1 MILDIVWLPR
11 ILSNDHWAAYLWVV
25 CLVCL
30 VIAKYISESGFFEF
44 LSIFS
49 NDKYLKS
56 NYENRLSINWFL
68 VVLYILN
75 LIVLS
80 FVLLIMADYWSLA
93 NKENGI
99 DYLKIFTVLSTFM
112 LSKQLV
118 EKIVATSF
126 DIEEATSQYNFH
138 KLSYQTYV
146 GVLLMPLAAIV
157 YYLDRNQDFWVF
169 FLALYAVLL
178 IVFAYIKTTLLH
190 QNWLFSRLFYFI
202 LYLCTLEI
210 APFYFIGYWLKKI

>member
-11 ILSNDHWAAYLWVV
+11 ILSNDHWAAYLWVI

-30 VIAKYISESGFFEF
+30 VIAKYISESGFFEY

-56 NYENRLSINWFL
+56 NRENKLSINWFL
-68 VVLYILN
+68 VVLYLLN

-80 FVLLIMADYWSLA
+80 FVLLLIADYLDLA
-93 NKENGI
+93 DKLDFVHYI
-99 DYLKIFTVLSTFM
+99 KIFTFLSTFL
-112 LSKQLV
+112 LSKQII
-118 EKIVATSF
+118 EKIVAISF
-126 DIEEATSQYNFH
+126 DIEEVSTQYNFH

-146 GVLLMPLAAIV
+146 GVLLLPVTAIV
-157 YYLDRNQDFWVF
+157 YYIEGSSDFWLA
-169 FLALYAVLL
+169 FLVIYAVFL
-178 IVFAYIKTTLLH
+178 IVVSYFKTTQLH
-190 QNWLFSRLFYFI
+190 QNWLFSRIFYFI